1 MTYTLLSC
9 IDSKI
14 IDPIKF
20 YGRFELGTFA
30 PGQGLTVANALRRS
44 LLSELPGTAITLVQI
59 TGASHEYETLV
70 GMRECILDLLL
81 NLKQIILTSDFEQ
94 FTAQV
99 GFLTVKGPGIVRARD
114 LKLPFFIY
122 CIDPDQYIATLT
134 NEGQLN
140 MKFLINCG
148 KNFLTHNASSSHY
161 FDWVNLLKKEQPINL
176 KTDKN
181 CQNISSSV
189 YKKWQNEIKKHLEN
203 DFEITHNK
211 EVPFKKQINSN
222 INNDL
227 INKKNNTN
235 KNSLTSLT
243 KLGLNKKINSKE
255 HNNLSKN
262 SFLQTEKLT
271 NKIGYFPIDA
281 IFAPITR
288 VNYTVESKQDLNSVK
303 ETIILEIWTN
313 GTINPRHAIHKAVKS
328 LIQLFLPLQQI
339 KTNIYNKN
347 KFGLK
352 LNKIIEQKDKLNN
365 SLIITPNEFKVNN
378 DVNEKKLST
387 KLIRLSIKKNLLNSV
402 VAKTAAA
409 TLQKK
414 FQDNL
419 KNKRQFDY
427 LTELNKQQKNFWS
440 RSWNDQDQ
448 DRDRDL
454 DQNLDQDTNAVFQIN
469 SLSKF
474 KILQLDLINL
484 DLSSECYLILK
495 KSNINT
501 IQDLVNISK
510 QQLLNLKNFNQ
521 TLLIEVETALQNY
534 VGLSLK

>member
-81 NLKQIILTSDFEQ
+81 NLKQIILTSDFEL

-134 NEGQLN
+134 NQGQLN

-148 KNFLTHNASSSHY
+148 KNFLTHNASSANY
-161 FDWVNLLKKEQPINL
+161 FEWVNLLKKEQPINL
-176 KTDKN
+176 KIDKN
-181 CQNISSSV
+181 YPNITNSV
-189 YKKWQNEIKKHLEN
+189 YQKWQNEIKEHFKN
-203 DFEITHNK
+203 NFETTLTK
-211 EVPFKKQINSN
+211 DDPFKKQINSN

-227 INKKNNTN
+227 ITKKNNI
-235 KNSLTSLT
+235 KENSLTSLT
-243 KLGLNKKINSKE
+243 KLDLNKTTNSRKV
-255 HNNLSKN
+255 NNLSKN
-262 SFLQTEKLT
+262 YFLQAEKPT

-288 VNYTVESKQDLNSVK
+288 VNYTLESKQDSNIAK
-303 ETIILEIWTN
+303 ETIILEVWTN

-339 KTNIYNKN
+339 KTTIYNKN
-347 KFGLK
+347 KFCLK
-352 LNKIIEQKDKLNN
+352 VNESLDQKNKFNNELN
-365 SLIITPNEFKVNN
+365 ITPTEFKANN
-378 DVNEKKLST
+378 YVNEKKLSP
-387 KLIRLSIKKNLLNSV
+387 KLIKSYSKKKNFLKLNYA
-402 VAKTAAA
+402 VARTAAAA

-419 KNKRQFDY
+419 KNRCQFDY
-427 LTELNKQQKNFWS
+427 LTELNKQQQFWF
-440 RSWNDQDQ
+440 RNV
-448 DRDRDL
+448 
-454 DQNLDQDTNAVFQIN
+454 QDTNAVFQIN
-469 SLSKF
+469 SLSKS

-484 DLSSECYLILK
+484 DLSSEAYLILK
-495 KSNINT
+495 KLNINT
-501 IQDLVNISK
+501 IQDLTSKSK
-510 QQLLNLKNFNQ
+510 QQLLNFKNLNQ
-521 TLLIEVETALQNY
+521 ALLIEVEMALQKY
-534 VGLSLK
+534 AGLSLN